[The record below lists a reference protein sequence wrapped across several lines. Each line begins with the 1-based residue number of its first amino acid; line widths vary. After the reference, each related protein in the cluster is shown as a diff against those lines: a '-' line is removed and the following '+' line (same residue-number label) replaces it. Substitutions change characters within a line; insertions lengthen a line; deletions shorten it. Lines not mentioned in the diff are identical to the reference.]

1 MSRPPKQP
9 SEALTARVQEKRQ
22 WCRGYQRVAGVDEA
36 GRGPL
41 AGPVVAAACVLD
53 QEVSLE
59 GVDDSK
65 RLTRLKRI
73 ALFEALRASAGVLIG
88 VGIVDA
94 PTIDRINILQAT
106 IRAMHKALEGLDP
119 SPDYVLVDGRP
130 ISHPQLPVQGIINGD
145 SLCYAIAAASII
157 AKETRDR
164 LMEDYHQRWPHYGFD
179 QHKGYGTRAHVA
191 ALRRHGPCPI
201 HRRSFNPV
209 GQLRSCL
216 P

>member
-1 MSRPPKQP
+1 
-9 SEALTARVQEKRQ
+9 LT
-22 WCRGYQRVAGVDEA
+22 CRGTD
-36 GRGPL
+36 
-41 AGPVVAAACVLD
+41 
-53 QEVSLE
+53 
-59 GVDDSK
+59 
-65 RLTRLKRI
+65 
-73 ALFEALRASAGVLIG
+73 LFLHFGL
-88 VGIVDA
+88 VDA